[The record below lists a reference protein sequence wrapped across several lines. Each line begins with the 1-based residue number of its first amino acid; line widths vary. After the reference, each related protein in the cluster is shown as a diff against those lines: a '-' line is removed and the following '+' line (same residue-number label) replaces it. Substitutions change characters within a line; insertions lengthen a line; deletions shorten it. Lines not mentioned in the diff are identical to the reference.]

1 MLSRSLG
8 ILPLLIL
15 FSSPENSGLWSFIVD
30 KFLKFRKSRIL
41 VGKRLSHNTEYILP
55 LTHCYF
61 FTLIYHTR
69 LLGLFFIYDSVLRKG
84 AIIYIL
90 VLTGCLYCSDE
101 SVGLE
106 QGRE

>member
-55 LTHCYF
+55 LTHF
-61 FTLIYHTR
+61 SITL
-69 LLGLFFIYDSVLRKG
+69 LLFYLNLPY
-84 AIIYIL
+84 
-90 VLTGCLYCSDE
+90 
-101 SVGLE
+101 
-106 QGRE
+106 